1 MLTDL
6 SWLEQGQQFP
16 PASERERI
24 EKYKLHEQLF
34 LSLHN
39 EAWAQEFRQMARRLR
54 VSDSKVDTIFNY
66 HQLLSKKIADFI
78 CGEAPTIE
86 TEGDTDSLQYTLDQ
100 ESFASK
106 LYEAMIDVTRYG
118 NGIMKNVGQG
128 VSVANPMWWYPIV
141 APDDLKRI
149 TQHVIAYPIEPN
161 QDGFYQKLYVE
172 IHEAGIVRTRIY
184 KIGQMAKK
192 DSYFIGTIGAM
203 GGEEKISD
211 TGLKDYAVQVLTN
224 TTHSGSIYGLDDYTA
239 INTIVRAI
247 MWRIHRADRILDKHS
262 EPSMTGPTSAV
273 ERDAETGFWI
283 IRAGNYFR
291 RDSKDD
297 PELSYVTWDGNLD
310 ANFKEIEMLF
320 NQLYILTEMGQAF
333 AEGQGDGGAASGRAL
348 RLRMTSPLVK
358 AKRIAN
364 TNTAPVKR
372 LICSLAAANG
382 IAVDYDTLN
391 ITWKDGLPDDE
402 AETVSMLR
410 EATNNKAIMS
420 QYTALKRMGLS
431 DEDVEAEL
439 EQMREEAAT
448 NTPPALSVIDG
459 AMETD
464 DEQETEPGDAESD
477 TAL

>member
-6 SWLEQGQQFP
+6 SWLEQGQPFP
-16 PASERERI
+16 PVSEKERI

-34 LSLHN
+34 LSYHN
-39 EAWAQEFRQMARRLR
+39 DAWMPEFHQMARRLR
-54 VSDSKVDTIFNY
+54 VSESKIDTIFNY
-66 HQLLSKKIADFI
+66 HQLLSKKIADFV

-86 TEGDTDSLQYTLDQ
+86 TEGDTDSLQHTLDK
-100 ESFASK
+100 ENFASK
-106 LYEAMIDVTRYG
+106 LYEAVIDVTRYG
-118 NGIMKNVGQG
+118 NGIMKNVDKSI
-128 VSVANPMWWYPIV
+128 SVANPMWWYPIV

-149 TQHVIAYPIEPN
+149 TSHVIAYPIEPN
-161 QDGFYQKLYVE
+161 QDGYYQRLYVE
-172 IHEAGIVRTRIY
+172 IHEIGTVRTRIY
-184 KIGQMAKK
+184 KIGQMAQK
-192 DSYFIGTIGAM
+192 DSYFVGTIGEIE
-203 GGEEKISD
+203 GEEHAEL
-211 TGLKDYAVQVLTN
+211 TGLDDYAVQVLSN

-239 INTIVRAI
+239 INTIVRTI
-247 MWRIHRADRILDKHS
+247 MWRIHRANRILDKHS
-262 EPSMTGPTSAV
+262 EPSMTGPTSAL
-273 ERDAETGFWI
+273 ERDEETGLWLI
-283 IRAGNYFR
+283 KAGNYFK

-310 ANFKEIEMLF
+310 ANFKEIELLF

-333 AEGQGDGGAASGRAL
+333 AEGAGDGGAASGRAL

-372 LICSLAAANG
+372 IICSLAEANG
-382 IAVDYDTLN
+382 ITIEYDTLN
-391 ITWKDGLPDDE
+391 ITWNDGLPDDE
-402 AETVSMLR
+402 AETISMLR
-410 EATNNKAIMS
+410 EATNSKAIMS

-439 EQMREEAAT
+439 EQMREESAA
-448 NTPPALSVIDG
+448 NTPPALSIIDG
-459 AMETD
+459 AMEAE